1 MQRLQY
7 YRVSH
12 LGKRPSLVK
21 AANMSQAAE
30 FYMQQFVS
38 KYGLSI
44 VKSNCIVNSLLNS
57 KVKNE

>member
-12 LGKRPSLVK
+12 LGKHPSLVK
-21 AANMSQAAE
+21 AANMNQAAE
-30 FYMQQFVS
+30 LYMQRFNS
-38 KYGLSI
+38 KHGLSI

-57 KVKNE
+57 KVRSE